1 MSPDAIMSRVFP
13 RNFFSPLTHNFLQD
27 RKILESTP
35 EEELGKQINRKWISS
50 SWSTDKKLKN
60 NVKKNH
66 SLTFLNRE
74 KCASIV
80 VIFIRNCPGDY

>member
-1 MSPDAIMSRVFP
+1 VSCQEIAY
-13 RNFFSPLTHNFLQD
+13 PLTHNFLQD
-27 RKILESTP
+27 RKILEPTP
-35 EEELGKQINRKWISS
+35 EEELGKQINRNGLYSS
-50 SWSTDKKLKN
+50 SWSTDKKLQN

-66 SLTFLNRE
+66 SLTFYNRE